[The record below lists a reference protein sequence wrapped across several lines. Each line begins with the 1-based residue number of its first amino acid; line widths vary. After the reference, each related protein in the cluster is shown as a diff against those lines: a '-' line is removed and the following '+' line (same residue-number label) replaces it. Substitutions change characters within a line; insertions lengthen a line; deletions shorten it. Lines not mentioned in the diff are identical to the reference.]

1 MGGQLDGRSVRYWP
15 ARVPGTSGVN
25 ANPDS
30 EPAGCFLALASC
42 LLLLIVSSLLV
53 AAGWFVVPILTGLP
67 WRPTDLDRIRR
78 ALALA
83 DVRPG
88 EVVYDLGSGDGRV
101 VIVAAAEFGARA
113 VGVELSP
120 LQYLWSWIRV
130 QTHPCRDRVS
140 LRWGDCFQAD
150 LTDADVAV
158 AYMTSAQAEPLR
170 RTLEAG
176 VRAGARV
183 LTIAFELEG
192 REPSAFDSR
201 NLIYL
206 YRWPPR
212 PGNLGS
218 YQASQAS
225 GEVAARAS

>member
-1 MGGQLDGRSVRYWP
+1 MLLS
-15 ARVPGTSGVN
+15 
-25 ANPDS
+25 
-30 EPAGCFLALASC
+30 SC
-42 LLLLIVSSLLV
+42 LLLPIVVALLA
-53 AAGWFVVPILTGLP
+53 AAGWLLVPILTGLP
-67 WRPTDLDRIRR
+67 WRPTDRDRIGR

-83 DVRPG
+83 EVRPG

-101 VIVAAAEFGARA
+101 VIMAAAEFGARA

-120 LQYLWSWIRV
+120 LQFLWSWIRV
-130 QTHPCRDRVS
+130 QTHPNRDRVS

-150 LTDADVAV
+150 LTDADVVV

-176 VRAGARV
+176 MRAGGRV

-192 REPSAFDSR
+192 WEPSSFDSR
-201 NLIYL
+201 HLIYL

-218 YQASQAS
+218 LLAWQGS
-225 GEVAARAS
+225 GADAARAP